1 MPEISLNILDV
12 AENSVRAEASLVE
25 ITVSVQPGKDT
36 LTVVIKDDG
45 CGMTPEQVS
54 QVTDPFFTTRT
65 TRKVGLGIPF
75 YKYAA
80 ESTGGS
86 FSIQSELGKG
96 TRVTAVFGLSH
107 IDRMPLGDI
116 TSTIHNLIIYHP
128 DTDFIYTY
136 QYDDSSFTLDTRQM
150 REILDG
156 IPLNAPEVS
165 DYILEYLTENKQA
178 TDGGAIVSWTG
189 SPAQSFGTLLEGGRL
204 RHENSCRIKRKS

>member
-1 MPEISLNILDV
+1 MVSILV
-12 AENSVRAEASLVE
+12 K
-25 ITVSVQPGKDT
+25 VSHKDDT
-36 LTVVIKDDG
+36 LTVTIGDNG

-54 QVTDPFFTTRT
+54 HVTDPFFTTRT
-65 TRKVGLGIPF
+65 TRKVGLGVPF
-75 YKYAA
+75 FKLDP
-80 ESTGGS
+80 ESPGGH
-86 FSIQSELGKG
+86 FHIEPEPGKG
-96 TRVTAVFGLSH
+96 TSVTAVFGLSH

-165 DYILEYLTENKQA
+165 DYILEYLTENKQE
-178 TDGGAIVSWTG
+178 TDGGAI
-189 SPAQSFGTLLEGGRL
+189 
-204 RHENSCRIKRKS
+204 I